1 VFSAHEKLFPVL
13 VNEMVAV
20 GEETGKLSDMLS
32 EVAKFYEEDVEQF
45 TKNFSTV
52 IEPVLMVVVGAAVGL
67 FAYSMIT
74 PLYSVVGSI

>member
-1 VFSAHEKLFPVL
+1 
-13 VNEMVAV
+13 
-20 GEETGKLSDMLS
+20 MLS